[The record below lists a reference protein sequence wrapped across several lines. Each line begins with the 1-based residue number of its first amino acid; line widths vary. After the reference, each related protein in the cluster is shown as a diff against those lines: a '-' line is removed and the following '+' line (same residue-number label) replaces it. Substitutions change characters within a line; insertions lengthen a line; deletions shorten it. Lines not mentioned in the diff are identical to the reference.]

1 MKARANRLHL
11 AHQDMV
17 EVKRYLDALE
27 ALTCSIAKDDS
38 WSSFILGDAIPA
50 IYIAIIIVYARP
62 FVNSYSKG
70 NAEPKLIPEGIQL
83 FDNDCELEAFHN
95 RLIELRSTT
104 VAHADWMQHNTQLIT
119 NEKQF
124 GLKRE
129 HSQPDYM
136 RGIDIALLR
145 RLVEHVEVA
154 TRGLAYDMDV
164 YYQTEIERAEATL
177 PTDNCRL

>member
-136 RGIDIALLR
+136 QGIDIALLR